1 MPALRRFA
9 GGSIFGGSN
18 SSGVVQ
24 GNTQCRC
31 CGLVRNACE
40 PRLNLPMSAC
50 PGTRV
55 IKRGFL
61 HVRMW
66 AVCLASFFFLQ
77 CLSAQGQAPR
87 SPAWERL
94 SNARGK
100 EVQVRLSGGKSRQGR
115 LSDVTDEGIHLRSG
129 SDEFSL
135 ARNEVIQVYELRK
148 KARKRSALIGT
159 AVGGGA
165 GAIIGA

>member
-1 MPALRRFA
+1 MKLYRRILA
-9 GGSIFGGSN
+9 
-18 SSGVVQ
+18 
-24 GNTQCRC
+24 
-31 CGLVRNACE
+31 A
-40 PRLNLPMSAC
+40 
-50 PGTRV
+50 
-55 IKRGFL
+55 
-61 HVRMW
+61 
-66 AVCLASFFFLQ
+66 CLASFFCLP

-165 GAIIGA
+165 GAIIGAASSSSCGFEFGAPCHRVRGAAVGAVAGAAVGALTGALLGGGQKKVLIYDGGARK